1 MNVDRLIMC
10 TTKSRQKMGVT
21 VTDGGIAIDSL
32 VAKSAAG
39 DFEAFGELYAMYL
52 DRIYRYVFYQVKDK
66 MAAEDLTEE
75 IFMKA
80 WKAIGSY
87 KGKERTFLSWL
98 YRIAHNH
105 VIDSFRTR
113 RQNSSLDME
122 TATGSSDPMR
132 EAERNLEEQEILRL
146 VSCLPPKQKEVII
159 LKFIEGLDNR
169 DIQEITGKSQGA
181 IRAIQMRALATLRQR
196 LTQGVIG
203 EWSLNYQ
210 EP

>member
-1 MNVDRLIMC
+1 
-10 TTKSRQKMGVT
+10 MGVT
-21 VTDGGIAIDSL
+21 VTEGEIAIDSL

-66 MAAEDLTEE
+66 MAAEDLSEE

-80 WKAIGSY
+80 WRALGSY

-146 VSCLPPKQKEVII
+146 VSCLPPQQKEVII